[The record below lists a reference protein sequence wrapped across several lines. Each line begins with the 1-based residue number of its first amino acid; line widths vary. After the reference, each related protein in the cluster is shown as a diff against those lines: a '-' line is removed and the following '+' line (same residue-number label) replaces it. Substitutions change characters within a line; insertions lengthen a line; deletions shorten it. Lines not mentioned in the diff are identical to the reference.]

1 MQSKGCAE
9 EGTGSREQRRQGQ
22 GREKGE
28 AAHAKKCAG
37 HGSSRSISQD
47 FRMLLPLVGPHKRT
61 SRTWSAINVNVEIFM
76 MQPPLAQS
84 DTERLA
90 AEGSGARGVRHP
102 FYAIFAYELRT

>member
-1 MQSKGCAE
+1 M
-9 EGTGSREQRRQGQ
+9 Q
-22 GREKGE
+22 GRAQEAGRVGHGEGE

-76 MQPPLAQS
+76 MQPPSAQS
-84 DTERLA
+84 GTE
-90 AEGSGARGVRHP
+90 SGRQPKGRGTRGVRHP